1 MRWGWSA
8 SEIKRADLHDGAL
21 WIVQSKTGAK
31 RAIEITGEFA
41 ALIERISARPR
52 ERLSVFLIQ
61 GDEGG
66 PLGTFAMRSRFDKA
80 RERAGVEF
88 QFRGIRAKAAADT
101 GDLAHSQKLLGY
113 CNREMTE
120 HYVRQRVGERV
131 QPLR

>member
-66 PLGTFAMRSRFDKA
+66 PLGTFGLRLRFAKVG
-80 RERAGVEF
+80 RRAGVEF
-88 QFRGIRAKAAADT
+88 QFRVFGQRRLRIPATWRTRRSCWGIAIGR
-101 GDLAHSQKLLGY
+101 
-113 CNREMTE
+113 
-120 HYVRQRVGERV
+120 
-131 QPLR
+131 